1 MTKPRKFIGYVQRV
15 IALLAHLEPPYS
27 PCYHKPLPTSINGEC
42 TMDDVAQL
50 IAQIDACISQ
60 PEEANNVERL
70 EWIKGLLMQRLADKS
85 RDRS

>member
-15 IALLAHLEPPYS
+15 IALLAHLEQPYS

-50 IAQIDACISQ
+50 IAQIDACINT
-60 PEEANNVERL
+60 PEEADNVERL
-70 EWIKGLLMQRLADKS
+70 TWIKGLLVQHLADKS
-85 RDRS
+85 STRC